1 MNKNIASI
9 KKGFTLIELLVVISI
24 IGLLSSIV
32 MAAVNGARAKGSVA
46 AGQNFDGHTYAAF
59 YDDMVLGWDFD
70 SATGGNTLVPDV
82 SGNGNNLGIINGA
95 TLNPTTNPFKTG
107 NSLSMISNATAK
119 TGSVVFSPG
128 PSIVEA
134 NLNNVP
140 TGDFSISFWLYPTDV
155 SQGVDYLYNVKDIL
169 TDKGWRF
176 SYTVG
181 LTGFAFN
188 YISGGNKTA
197 SVGSLSVNTWY
208 HIVAVCSNS
217 RIGLY
222 LNGKATGTTSAVS
235 SCGFLENLSPA
246 VPLFIGRNTPLP
258 FYIDNVRI
266 YKKALPLSFIHS
278 EYLAG
283 LPKFEA
289 LARSMNT
296 SKHDKE

>member
-1 MNKNIASI
+1 MNKNIAST

-32 MAAVNGARAKGSVA
+32 MAAVSGARAKGSVA

-107 NSLSMISNATAK
+107 NSLSMIAGATAK
-119 TGSVVFSPG
+119 TGSVVFSPS
-128 PSIVEA
+128 PSIVAA
-134 NLNNVP
+134 NINNVP
-140 TGDFSISFWLYPTDV
+140 TGDFSISFWLYPTDA
-155 SQGVDYLYNVKDIL
+155 SQATDYLYAASGI

-181 LTGFAFN
+181 AVGFAFN
-188 YISGGNKTA
+188 YLWSGVNKTT
-197 SVGSLSVNTWY
+197 SIGTLPINTWQ
-208 HIVAVCSNS
+208 HIVAVCSSVDNK
-217 RIGLY
+217 IGVY
-222 LNGKATGTTSAVS
+222 VNGKSSATTVISGVT
-235 SCGFLENLSPA
+235 CGLLNS
-246 VPLFIGRNTPLP
+246 VPLEIGKNTSVP

-266 YKKALPLSFIHS
+266 YKKALPLSFIHA

-289 LARSMNT
+289 LARSMNA
-296 SKHDKE
+296 SKHDNE